1 MESSCKNNIR
11 KVKLKGDSMV
21 ISVVACRVCNRCTQ
35 KMREVRII
43 TIRESEDE
51 IESAYGRW
59 MSQREKHIMEVITLD

>member
-1 MESSCKNNIR
+1 MPKNIC

-21 ISVVACRVCNRCTQ
+21 ISVVACGICNKCTQ
-35 KMREVRII
+35 KMKDVRII

-59 MSQREKHIMEVITLD
+59 MSHREKHIRDFITLD